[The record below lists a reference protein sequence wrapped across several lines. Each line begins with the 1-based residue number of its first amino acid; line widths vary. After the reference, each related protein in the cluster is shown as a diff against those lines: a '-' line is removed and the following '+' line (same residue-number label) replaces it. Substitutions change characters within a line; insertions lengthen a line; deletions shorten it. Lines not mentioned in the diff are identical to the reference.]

1 MLFSFYHSLNVENS
15 YVHSG
20 MEYIIQIGTPLV
32 DRLDKNIDSI
42 VTRAST
48 VGYEFVAKCNKRKDD
63 VITKAKGYS
72 SAISEQVFQISQTN
86 VREKVEES
94 VRQAPEIVRSISNKA
109 VSLTK
114 QGLEISIGQENTAS
128 VFNTVKTHTPKFVS
142 SLLSEPPTE
151 VSAPPNEA
159 SESTVVAAH

>member
-1 MLFSFYHSLNVENS
+1 
-15 YVHSG
+15 
-20 MEYIIQIGTPLV
+20 
-32 DRLDKNIDSI
+32 
-42 VTRAST
+42 
-48 VGYEFVAKCNKRKDD
+48 VAKCNQRKDE
-63 VITKAKGYS
+63 VFNKARGYS
-72 SAISEQVFQISQTN
+72 SVISEQVSQLSQTN

-142 SLLSEPPTE
+142 SLLAEPRTD
-151 VSAPPNEA
+151 A
-159 SESTVVAAH
+159 SNPAAVAAH

>member
-1 MLFSFYHSLNVENS
+1 
-15 YVHSG
+15 
-20 MEYIIQIGTPLV
+20 MEYIIQIGSPIIEN
-32 DRLDKNIDSI
+32 LDKNIDSI
-42 VTRAST
+42 ITRASSL
-48 VGYEFVAKCNKRKDD
+48 GHDFVAKCNQRKDE
-63 VITKAKGYS
+63 VFNKARGYS
-72 SAISEQVFQISQTN
+72 SVISEQVSQLSQTN

-142 SLLSEPPTE
+142 SLLAEPKTD
-151 VSAPPNEA
+151 A
-159 SESTVVAAH
+159 SNPAAVAAH